1 MAKFYSKERSKYG
14 NLTGQII
21 IWPVQYE
28 GNPSE
33 GNNPKNIPA
42 GYLKSDGAKYNADDY
57 PRLASIL
64 GTGTNTKFMKK
75 NLDNTDFETINA
87 TQFMVPDFGSKY
99 PEPTTGANAG
109 VYNNIR
115 LNNSVNQEV
124 SRSGIAIEA
133 TNQTGSSTATIIY
146 RGDIT
151 LPSQE
156 IPITGKPGYVY
167 AGTNHRTDE
176 VAVDEQALHPH
187 THTHS
192 ATRSRNMT
200 RFAHG
205 SGATETND
213 LARKEGETGTF
224 NATTINVYDWL
235 WATRFDQGN
244 TVTVKNGYTCTGA
257 GSGYI
262 KDARTWNGSTY
273 TTLNGCTTEE
283 IAKNPSTTSGGG
295 NVEKRS
301 INPAGSRQEVCK
313 AITFWDPNLGTNYG
327 GSSWNCTWAYTATG
341 YNNGCIEGGNPNQ
354 SEFKAG
360 CIQVAPTM
368 YDGAETWG
376 SPNNTDRAQYTN
388 NIELCIPLTGLCTC
402 VSSNTNVGSST
413 GQPILQPA
421 TYVAGGT
428 NPNVPVDFANNS
440 LADVL
445 PLQSNEN
452 YNRADSGYTAVEHI
466 FTDTQ
471 NLVQP
476 ADPTIHDHRVDI
488 DATATHTYKVKTDAI
503 TVNPENLSTTMEIGT
518 DSSPSI
524 DGATSPFIIMEY
536 LIKT

>member
-1 MAKFYSKERSKYG
+1 
-14 NLTGQII
+14 
-21 IWPVQYE
+21 
-28 GNPSE
+28 
-33 GNNPKNIPA
+33 
-42 GYLKSDGAKYNADDY
+42 
-57 PRLASIL
+57 
-64 GTGTNTKFMKK
+64 
-75 NLDNTDFETINA
+75 
-87 TQFMVPDFGSKY
+87 
-99 PEPTTGANAG
+99 
-109 VYNNIR
+109 
-115 LNNSVNQEV
+115 
-124 SRSGIAIEA
+124 
-133 TNQTGSSTATIIY
+133 
-146 RGDIT
+146 
-151 LPSQE
+151 
-156 IPITGKPGYVY
+156 
-167 AGTNHRTDE
+167 
-176 VAVDEQALHPH
+176 
-187 THTHS
+187 
-192 ATRSRNMT
+192 MT

-235 WATRFDQGN
+235 WATRFDQGS
-244 TVTVKNGYTCTGA
+244 TVTVKNGYSCTGA

-376 SPNNTDRAQYTN
+376 SPNNTDRAQWTN

-402 VSSNTNVGSST
+402 VSSNTSVGSST

-421 TYVAGGT
+421 TYCCRW
-428 NPNVPVDFANNS
+428 N
-440 LADVL
+440 
-445 PLQSNEN
+445 
-452 YNRADSGYTAVEHI
+452 
-466 FTDTQ
+466 
-471 NLVQP
+471 QP
-476 ADPTIHDHRVDI
+476 
-488 DATATHTYKVKTDAI
+488 KC
-503 TVNPENLSTTMEIGT
+503 
-518 DSSPSI
+518 PSR
-524 DGATSPFIIMEY
+524 FC
-536 LIKT
+536 